1 MVAKGYTQ
9 VEGLDYHDTF
19 APVAKLVTVRCVL
32 AIAAT
37 RNWHLHQLDV
47 NNAFLHGDLHE
58 DVYMS
63 LPPGYGRQGETRV
76 CKLQKSLYGLKQ
88 ASRNWYSK
96 LSTVLLS
103 AGFKQSQADHSLFT
117 RHTGPN
123 ILVVLVYVD
132 DLLVTGNDLTS
143 IRHLQEFL
151 SSKFQLKD
159 LGKLKYFLGIEVARS
174 TKGIF
179 INQRKYILDILTDAG
194 QSGCRPASTPME
206 QHLKLT
212 ADSGEPLSD
221 PSPYR
226 RLIGRLI
233 YLTISRP
240 DITFAVNLLS
250 QFMQTPRVP
259 HLDAATRILRYLKGT
274 ASHGLLFSASSDL
287 TLTGYTDSDWA
298 SCPMT
303 RRSTTGY
310 FITLGHSPISWRTK
324 KQSVVSRS
332 SAEAE
337 YRAMA
342 STTCELVWLRQLL
355 LDLAVPP
362 SSPISLHCD
371 NQAALHIARNPVF
384 HERSKHIEIDCH
396 LIREKVQQGLLQLH
410 HIASADQLADIF
422 TKALG
427 VDHFRH
433 LMFKL
438 GITSLHAP
446 S

>member
-1 MVAKGYTQ
+1 
-9 VEGLDYHDTF
+9 
-19 APVAKLVTVRCVL
+19 
-32 AIAAT
+32 
-37 RNWHLHQLDV
+37 
-47 NNAFLHGDLHE
+47 
-58 DVYMS
+58 
-63 LPPGYGRQGETRV
+63 
-76 CKLQKSLYGLKQ
+76 
-88 ASRNWYSK
+88 
-96 LSTVLLS
+96 VLLS
-103 AGFKQSQADHSLFT
+103 AAFVQSKADHSLFT
-117 RHTGPN
+117 RQAGST

-132 DLLVTGNDLTS
+132 DLLVTGNDLAS
-143 IRHLQEFL
+143 IQQLQQFL
-151 SSKFQLKD
+151 SRKFQLKD

-174 TKGIF
+174 AKGIF

-194 QSGCRPASTPME
+194 QTGCRPASTPME

-212 ADSGEPLSD
+212 ADSGELISD
-221 PSPYR
+221 PSLYR

-250 QFMQTPRVP
+250 QFMQTPRLP
-259 HLDAATRILRYLKGT
+259 HLNAATRILRYLKGT
-274 ASHGLLFSASSDL
+274 VSHGLFFSANTALNL
-287 TLTGYTDSDWA
+287 TAYTDSDWA
-298 SCPMT
+298 SCPMS

-310 FITLGHSPISWRTK
+310 FVQLGGSPISWRTK

-342 STTCELVWLRQLL
+342 STTCELLWLRQLL
-355 LDLAVPP
+355 LDLMVPL
-362 SSPISLHCD
+362 SSPIPLHCD
-371 NQAALHIARNPVF
+371 NQAAMHIARNPVF

-396 LIREKVQQGLLQLH
+396 LVRDRVQQGFLH
-410 HIASADQLADIF
+410 LTYIPSPDQLADVF

-427 VDHFRH
+427 VDHFHR
-433 LMFKL
+433 LTTKL